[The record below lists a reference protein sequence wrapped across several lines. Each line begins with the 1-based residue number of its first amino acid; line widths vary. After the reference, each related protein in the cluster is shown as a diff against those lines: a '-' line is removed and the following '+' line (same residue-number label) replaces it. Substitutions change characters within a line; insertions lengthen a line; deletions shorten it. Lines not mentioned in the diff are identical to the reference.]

1 VFAAKNSNKEMNY
14 PDGLEEMLKEYKE
27 NHEVIIKA
35 IGLSFKYMEDMMM
48 AEVTIPFATFRP
60 YHGETADSFLNVNT
74 NMVLDFASQESLE
87 IFSNL
92 QIED

>member
-1 VFAAKNSNKEMNY
+1 
-14 PDGLEEMLKEYKE
+14 
-27 NHEVIIKA
+27 VIIKA

-60 YHGETADSFLNVNT
+60 YHGETSDSFLNVNT

-92 QIED
+92 